1 MRCWAG
7 LAPAAATKG
16 GHSGVFVATK
26 RATACYAAASKRFD
40 RLRNMTPNLPYPR
53 LRVAP
58 RARAFVALI
67 AALLLALCLAPAFA
81 AAPATPGETDAMLVA
96 ARKQLDDIRK
106 RIPDE
111 TDDAELLKQRGDA
124 LDIQSK
130 ADAAAD
136 ALTPQLTSVTARLSE
151 LGTPPDGAKEAP
163 DVAAQRMQLDKS
175 SRALDAQIK
184 LARLLSV
191 DAAQAVEQIAAQR
204 RTQFQA
210 RLGERRDSFLS
221 AQFWTEFRQEFP
233 RDLERLLALRDDL
246 ATAVG
251 QTPRWGWVLLA
262 TAAALAIALRI
273 WIGRMLLRIT
283 ATRVPPGRLRRS
295 FLAVAL
301 LALAVATPGVI
312 ALLLH
317 IGLDW
322 NSQLSDNS
330 GTLLANLV
338 ATVCFGGY
346 VSGLGY
352 ALLSANR
359 PSWRLPPVSDMVAQR
374 LRWLPGVLGVLV
386 VMIWLAERL
395 PVLLNVSLTTTITLT
410 GIAAVLVMATMAVAL
425 SIGRRLRR
433 LAQQQDA
440 APTPFWVSL
449 LLTAAGTVLA
459 ISLASLLAGYVA
471 FGSFLAK
478 QVLWV
483 LIILASAYLLSL
495 LIEDGFSTLLGTS
508 HRDDG
513 EGTSL
518 RDQAA
523 VLLSGVGRVA
533 VGLLAL
539 ILLLAPFGEGPMDLV
554 QRFDQLRK
562 GLAIGEAQIRPGAV
576 LQALLV
582 LSLSLLS
589 VKMLKRWL
597 ANRYLPT
604 TELDPGMQLSAA
616 TLFGYAGFVL
626 AIALSLSAAGIGLER
641 VAWIA
646 SALSVGIGFGLQAVV
661 QNFVSGLILLAERP
675 VKVGDWV
682 SLGGV
687 EGDIL
692 RINVRA
698 TEIQMGDRSTVIVP
712 NSEFVTKTVRNVT
725 RSNPLGLV
733 QIKLP
738 LPLSTDAQRVREL
751 ILQAFADHEDVLD
764 SPPPN
769 VFLDGIEA
777 GNLVF
782 NAKGYVSSPR
792 SAYGVRSALLFTVLQ
807 RLQEA
812 GLAVSA
818 PPTMLL
824 ASAPQAAA
832 LMRPD
837 AAEGPGAAA
846 TPVAAP

>member
-1 MRCWAG
+1 
-7 LAPAAATKG
+7 
-16 GHSGVFVATK
+16 
-26 RATACYAAASKRFD
+26 
-40 RLRNMTPNLPYPR
+40 MTPNPQHPLF
-53 LRVAP
+53 
-58 RARAFVALI
+58 RARSFAALI

-81 AAPATPGETDAMLVA
+81 ATPASPAEVDSMLA
-96 ARKQLDDIRK
+96 GARKQLDDIRK
-106 RIPDE
+106 RVPDE
-111 TDDAELLKQRGDA
+111 TDDAELVKQRGDA

-130 ADAAAD
+130 ADATAD
-136 ALTPQLTSVTARLSE
+136 ALTPQLTSVAARLSE
-151 LGTPPDGAKEAP
+151 LGAPPAGAKEAP
-163 DVAAQRMQLDKS
+163 DVAAQRTQLEKN

-191 DAAQAVEQIAAQR
+191 DAAQTAEQISGLR

-221 AQFWTEFRQEFP
+221 GQFWAEFREEFP
-233 RDLERLLALRDDL
+233 GDLERLVALRDDL
-246 ATAVG
+246 VTAVG
-251 QTPRWGWVLLA
+251 QTPKWGWLLLA
-262 TAAALAIALRI
+262 TAAALVVALRV
-273 WIGRMLLRIT
+273 WIGRVLLRLT

-301 LALAVATPGVI
+301 LTLAVATPGII
-312 ALLLH
+312 ALLAH
-317 IGLDW
+317 VGLDW
-322 NSQLSDNS
+322 NSQLSES
-330 GTLLANLV
+330 TGALLANLV
-338 ATVCFGGY
+338 VTVCFGGY

-359 PSWRLPPVSDMVAQR
+359 PSWRLPPISDKVAHR
-374 LRWLPGVLGVLV
+374 LRWLPGALGVLV

-395 PVLLNVSLTTTITLT
+395 PVLLNASLTTTITLT
-410 GIAAVLVMATMAVAL
+410 GIVAVFVMVTMAVAL

-433 LAQQQDA
+433 RALREE
-440 APTPFWVSL
+440 APPPPPFWTSL
-449 LLTAAGTVLA
+449 LLTATGTVLL

-471 FGSFLAK
+471 FGSFLTK

-483 LIILASAYLLSL
+483 VIVLASAYLLAV

-508 HRDDG
+508 HRDDS
-513 EGTSL
+513 EGPSL

-533 VGLLAL
+533 VALLAI
-539 ILLLAPFGEGPMDLV
+539 ILLLAPFGEGPMDLL

-576 LQALLV
+576 LQALMV
-582 LSLSLLS
+582 LGLSLLG

-597 ANRYLPT
+597 SNRYLPT

-626 AIALSLSAAGIGLER
+626 AVALSLSAAGIGLER

-751 ILQAFADHEDVLD
+751 ILQAFADHEDVLET
-764 SPPPN
+764 PAPN
-769 VFLDGIEA
+769 VFLDGIEG
-777 GNLVF
+777 GNLIF
-782 NAKGYVSSPR
+782 NAKGYISSPR

-807 RLQEA
+807 RLHDA
-812 GLAVSA
+812 GLEVSS

-824 ASAPQAAA
+824 ASPPPAMASQ
-832 LMRPD
+832 RPD

-846 TPVAAP
+846 APAATP